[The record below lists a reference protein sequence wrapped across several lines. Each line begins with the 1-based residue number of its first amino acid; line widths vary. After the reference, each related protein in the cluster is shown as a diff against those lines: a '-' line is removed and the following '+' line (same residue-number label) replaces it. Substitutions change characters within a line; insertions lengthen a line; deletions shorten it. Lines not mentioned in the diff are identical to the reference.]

1 MDMAA
6 ITAYIELDP
15 QVRFGKPVVKGTR
28 TTVAEVLEML
38 ANGMSAAGIAEDFL
52 ATGAAQGR
60 RRGGPACCR
69 QLAAQA
75 LCCKP
80 LPDTPAAGRKRIVV
94 ARRVLCP
101 HCEAVLHVNELG
113 LDESPNVSSWRYARQ
128 HGYDLPTK
136 DEGFMRV
143 PLADGFSPRVVAR

>member
-6 ITAYIELDP
+6 IIAYIELDP

-60 RRGGPACCR
+60 AGLLEAACR
-69 QLAAQA
+69 ASIVLQAAA
-75 LCCKP
+75 
-80 LPDTPAAGRKRIVV
+80 
-94 ARRVLCP
+94 
-101 HCEAVLHVNELG
+101 
-113 LDESPNVSSWRYARQ
+113 
-128 HGYDLPTK
+128 
-136 DEGFMRV
+136 
-143 PLADGFSPRVVAR
+143 